1 MTSLSRQTA
10 LTLATRAIVQAL
22 MDVDVTVKAEVL
34 LAFWTAY
41 MQIRLASC
49 KNMKGFVN
57 EDHNT

>member
-1 MTSLSRQTA
+1 
-10 LTLATRAIVQAL
+10 

-49 KNMKGFVN
+49 KDMEGFVN

>member
-1 MTSLSRQTA
+1 
-10 LTLATRAIVQAL
+10 

-49 KNMKGFVN
+49 KDIEGFVN
-57 EDHNT
+57 EPDDHNT